1 MAVMK
6 LAITEIDP
14 FVFNSVRLT
23 LSGIVLG
30 VCAWFENKH
39 RPQPSGLENP
49 PSTFKK
55 WLMIGLFA
63 IFSGAV
69 YQIIFVIGM
78 WWTTAG
84 NTALIMSSMPMWT
97 AILAFLLYSEKIGK
111 AWIGL
116 GITFLGTIVVTLQK
130 SGISLESE
138 NLFGNIL
145 VLVAAIAWAIGAVV
159 SRPMLNY
166 ISPIR
171 LAFFATAGTL
181 PIHFLM
187 PTVFPSANGFSGILA
202 PEILACILYSGIF
215 STGLAYAM
223 WNYGVQKLGASYASV
238 YQNLVPLVALIA
250 AWFFLSETISPMQ
263 LLGGFLIIFG
273 LFVTRK
279 IRSKNAVPQTTEKQ
293 S

>member
-6 LAITEIDP
+6 LAITTVDP
-14 FVFNSVRLT
+14 FAFNSIRLT
-23 LSGIVLG
+23 LSAIVLG
-30 VCAWFENKH
+30 FCVWFENK
-39 RPQPSGLENP
+39 RVNKRLENDSSQTKP
-49 PSTFKK
+49 DSPTALKK

-69 YQIIFVIGM
+69 YQIIFIIGM

-97 AILAFLLYSEKIGK
+97 AILAFLFFSEKIGK
-111 AWIGL
+111 AWLGL
-116 GITFLGTIVVTLQK
+116 AITFLGTIVVTIQK
-130 SGISLESE
+130 GGISFESE
-138 NLFGNIL
+138 NLIGNLL

-166 ISPIR
+166 VSPIR
-171 LAFFATAGTL
+171 LAFYATAMTL
-181 PIHFLM
+181 PLHYSM
-187 PTVFPSANGFSGILA
+187 PFVVSNSTGFAGFTA
-202 PEILACILYSGIF
+202 PDVVACILYSGIF

-250 AWFFLSETISPMQ
+250 AWIFLGETISTIQ
-263 LLGGFLIIFG
+263 LVGGTLIIAG
-273 LFVTRK
+273 LFITRR
-279 IRSKNAVPQTTEKQ
+279 IRAGKL
-293 S
+293 